1 LILRVG
7 LVLLGFGAITDIV
20 PWLTTI
26 ETAAITD
33 VTWGYT
39 RLGSLLLS
47 AAELEVP

>member
-20 PWLTTI
+20 PRLTTVG
-26 ETAAITD
+26 TAAITD
-33 VTWGYT
+33 VMWGYS

-47 AAELEVP
+47 VVELEVP